1 MNFPSRLRHALPL
14 CLLVLGL
21 CSSRAQTIQMRDGT
35 SVPTQALRRDGDT
48 LLAKLKTTDNSV
60 AEVGYPLA
68 NVARVDFPEP
78 ALLKTAAELLDK
90 GQAEEAVKELTP
102 ATAYYLPFY
111 NVPGN
116 FWKPLALLQLD
127 ALAAAHRDKEA
138 DAAAAQLA
146 QLAGTDPDVART
158 LKIREA
164 TSAVGRG
171 DASKALGIL
180 DPLVHEDAPAAALA
194 PAWVQVGAAHLAK
207 REFKPALLAYLH
219 VPVYTPDRVR
229 LMPAALLGSG
239 RAYLGLEDK
248 LRAGNAFNELVSAY
262 PTAPEA
268 AEARQQMQK
277 LGNPAPGS

>member
-1 MNFPSRLRHALPL
+1 MNCLIRFLPAFCLLPL
-14 CLLVLGL
+14 ASCG
-21 CSSRAQTIQMRDGT
+21 SASAQTIEMRDGT
-35 SVPTQALRRDGDT
+35 SVPTQTLRRDGDT
-48 LLAKLKTTDNSV
+48 LMARLKTADNSI

-78 ALLKTAAELLDK
+78 ALLKTIPEVLDK
-90 GQAEEAVKELTP
+90 GQAEEAVKQLTS
-102 ATAYYLPFY
+102 AVAYYLPFY

-127 ALAAAHRDKEA
+127 ALTAAHRDKEA
-138 DAAAAQLA
+138 DAVAAQLA

-164 TSAVGRG
+164 AGAVGRG
-171 DASKALGIL
+171 DASKALGIRA
-180 DPLVHEDAPAAALA
+180 PVVPEDAPAAALA
-194 PAWVQVGAAHLAK
+194 PAWVQLGSAHLIR

-229 LMPAALLGSG
+229 LMPTVLLGSA

-248 LRAGNAFNELVSAY
+248 TRAENFLNELVNTYQA
-262 PTAPEA
+262 APEA
-268 AEARQQMQK
+268 AEAHQQLQK
-277 LGNPAPGS
+277 LGSPAPGS